1 MRLLFEHGGADWAAG
16 RKSPSGLPAISPTRG
31 ANRCRT
37 DFTQSETSEC
47 SDLSPP
53 TCGEGGEHSEREGSC
68 CPPFAIAAGI
78 RHSES
83 QIVGFSSA
91 KQSTPHHSAA
101 STIGAG
107 AKSSGKWFIAL
118 MTG

>member
-1 MRLLFEHGGADWAAG
+1 MRLLFENGGVDWAAW
-16 RKSPSGLPAISPTRG
+16 RKIPSGLPAISATRG
-31 ANRCRT
+31 ANRCRG
-37 DFTQSETSEC
+37 DNAQSETSEC

-53 TCGEGGEHSEREGSC
+53 ICGEGGEHSERVGTC

-78 RHSES
+78 RHSKS
-83 QIVGFSSA
+83 QIIGFSSA
-91 KQSTPHHSAA
+91 TQSTPHHSAA

-107 AKSSGKWFIAL
+107 AKSCGKCVIAL

>member
-31 ANRCRT
+31 ANRCRA
-37 DFTQSETSEC
+37 DFTQSESKPRGR
-47 SDLSPP
+47 LSPP

-78 RHSES
+78 RHSKS

-91 KQSTPHHSAA
+91 ERSTPRHSAA
-101 STIGAG
+101 STISAG

-118 MTG
+118 ITG

>member
-1 MRLLFEHGGADWAAG
+1 MRLLFEHGGVDRAVG

-47 SDLSPP
+47 SDL
-53 TCGEGGEHSEREGSC
+53 TCGEGGEHSEREGTC

-78 RHSES
+78 RHSNS

-101 STIGAG
+101 SSIGAG